1 MPTRT
6 TATAGRPGPVHP
18 CLLLLLS
25 LCAGLLLALPSGS
38 AAAQPGQGE
47 PPRLDAASWLLV
59 DLKDQ
64 QKLAAHA
71 PGRRRAIA
79 STTKLMTTYLA
90 LNELKLSDHLVV
102 PRYDAGPA
110 ESVAGLTAGE
120 RLTVRDLIVAMM
132 LPSANDAA
140 FTVADGIAGSEGAF
154 VAEMNRAAADLDLAG
169 THYANPIGLDAKGNY
184 STAEDLAAL
193 AQDLLADK
201 RFRRI
206 VAMPKATL
214 ESGARTRV
222 VENTNTL
229 LLSDPSVDGVKT
241 GHTLDAGYVLVASA
255 KRDGVPLL
263 AAVLGAP
270 SEAARNAETERLLDY
285 GFSLYERREPV
296 REGRGVASAAVR
308 YEDEPLALVATR
320 DVAVRSRA
328 DQAIRVEADG
338 PAEVEGPIAAGEKL
352 GQATVTVDGRFV
364 DRVPLVAA
372 TAVEA
377 PTIIDRIGG
386 PPVAVLIVVV
396 VIVILFVALV
406 LLRRRGNGGSDGDRG
421 PEERMRTRQERIR
434 RRRGEDA

>member
-1 MPTRT
+1 MRL
-6 TATAGRPGPVHP
+6 ALWL
-18 CLLLLLS
+18 CL
-25 LCAGLLLALPSGS
+25 GLLLVPPGS
-38 AAAQPGQGE
+38 SLAAQPDAGE
-47 PPRLDAASWLLV
+47 PPRLEAASWLLI

-64 QKLAAHA
+64 QELAAHA
-71 PGRRRAIA
+71 PDRRRAIA
-79 STTKLMTTYLA
+79 STTKLMTAYLA
-90 LNELKLSDHLVV
+90 LGELRMNDVLVV
-102 PRYDAGPA
+102 PKYDAAPA

-120 RLTVRDLIVAMM
+120 RLTVHDLIVAMM

-140 FTVADGIAGSEGAF
+140 FTVADGVAGSEAAF
-154 VAEMNRAAADLDLAG
+154 VAEMNRAAADLDLTG

-184 STAEDLAAL
+184 STAEDLTAL

-214 ESGARTRV
+214 KSGAQTRV

-263 AAVLGAP
+263 AAVLGAS
-270 SEAARNAETERLLDY
+270 SEAARDAETERLLDY
-285 GFSLYERREPV
+285 GFSLYDREVPV
-296 REGRGVASAAVR
+296 REDGEEASAAVR

-320 DVAVRSRA
+320 DVALRA
-328 DQAIRVEADG
+328 RDDQKVRVEADG

-372 TAVEA
+372 TAVDA
-377 PTIIDRIGG
+377 PTIVDRIGG
-386 PPVAVLIVVV
+386 PLVAVLIVLA
-396 VIVILFVALV
+396 VIVILALA
-406 LLRRRGNGGSDGDRG
+406 LIALRRRGNGEADEDRD